1 MLTKNPRDFVVH
13 FGYADRETSSMQW
26 KVRKGSKWIAA
37 EFSPRFWGGGRDEL
51 KAGEKVSFTVAIPKV
66 IHSYQIISALIIDLI
81 RTIILV
87 RTINGNVMPWCSFV
101 LKYIMIDNIM
111 MARV

>member
-66 IHSYQIISALIIDLI
+66 IHSPVQGGVFMLEFSKEADGSEEL
-81 RTIILV
+81 R
-87 RTINGNVMPWCSFV
+87 
-101 LKYIMIDNIM
+101 
-111 MARV
+111 